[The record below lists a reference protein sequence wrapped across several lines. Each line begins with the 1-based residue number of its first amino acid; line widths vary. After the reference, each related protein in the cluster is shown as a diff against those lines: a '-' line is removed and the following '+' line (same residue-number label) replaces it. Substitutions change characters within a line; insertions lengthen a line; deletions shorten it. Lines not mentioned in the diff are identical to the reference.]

1 MCSFAE
7 SFLDERTDLSHAGF
21 FRLLGN
27 TTSLPR
33 CFWGLHFIL
42 LAGVRGYMKLNDW
55 CHSVVSF
62 SRAIRRAPGV
72 APGRHETTFLV
83 ATALDSI
90 RLSKAYETHT

>member
-42 LAGVRGYMKLNDW
+42 LAGVRGYMKLNDS

-62 SRAIRRAPGV
+62 MRAPGV
-72 APGRHETTFLV
+72 APGRHETKFLV